1 MGAIAINFFSEETN
15 FKPKQV
21 KALRNWILNS
31 IETEKHQL
39 LELNFI
45 FCSDD
50 YLLQINKE
58 YLNHDTY
65 TDTVT
70 FDNSETKGKILGDI
84 FISID
89 RIRENAKTFK
99 TSTKDELH
107 RVMIHSTLHLLGY
120 KDKSTKDKNL
130 MTAKENEYLVL
141 RGFY

>member
-1 MGAIAINFFSEETN
+1 MSAIAINFFSEETN

-21 KALRNWILNS
+21 TLLRNWLLKS
-31 IETEKHQL
+31 IEAENHTL
-39 LELNFI
+39 TELNFI
-45 FCSDD
+45 YCSDD
-50 YLLQINKE
+50 YLLKINKE

-70 FDNSETKGKILGDI
+70 FNNSEIKGEVLGDI

-99 TSTKDELH
+99 TTTKDELH

-120 KDKSTKDKNL
+120 KDKSPKDKTL
-130 MTAKENEYLVL
+130 MTAKENEYLAL
-141 RGFY
+141 RGF

>member
-1 MGAIAINFFSEETN
+1 MSAIAINFFSEETN

-21 KALRNWILNS
+21 TLLRNWLLKS
-31 IETEKHQL
+31 IEAENYTL
-39 LELNFI
+39 IELNFI
-45 FCSDD
+45 YCSDD
-50 YLLQINKE
+50 YLLKINKE

-70 FDNSETKGKILGDI
+70 FDNSEIEGEILGDI

-99 TSTKDELH
+99 TATKDELH

-120 KDKSTKDKNL
+120 KDKSPKDKTQ
-130 MTAKENEYLVL
+130 MTAKENEYLAV
-141 RGFY
+141 RGF

>member
-1 MGAIAINFFSEETN
+1 MSAIAINFFSEETN

-21 KALRNWILNS
+21 TLLRNWLLKS
-31 IETEKHQL
+31 IEAENHTL
-39 LELNFI
+39 TELNFI
-45 FCSDD
+45 YCSDD
-50 YLLQINKE
+50 YLLKINKE

-70 FDNSETKGKILGDI
+70 FDNSEIKGEVLGDI

-99 TSTKDELH
+99 TTTKDELH

-120 KDKSTKDKNL
+120 KDKSPKDKTL
-130 MTAKENEYLVL
+130 MTAKENEYLLL
-141 RGFY
+141 RGF

>member
-1 MGAIAINFFSEETN
+1 MSAIAINFFSEETN

-21 KALRNWILNS
+21 TLLRNWLLKS
-31 IETEKHQL
+31 IEAENHTL
-39 LELNFI
+39 TELNFI
-45 FCSDD
+45 YCSDD
-50 YLLQINKE
+50 YLLKINKE

-70 FDNSETKGKILGDI
+70 FDNSEIKGEVLGDI

-99 TSTKDELH
+99 TATKDELH

-120 KDKSTKDKNL
+120 KDKSPKDKTQ
-130 MTAKENEYLVL
+130 MTAKENEYLAV
-141 RGFY
+141 RGF

>member
-1 MGAIAINFFSEETN
+1 MSAIAINFFSEETN

-21 KALRNWILNS
+21 TLLRNWLLKS
-31 IETEKHQL
+31 IEAENHTL
-39 LELNFI
+39 TELNFI
-45 FCSDD
+45 YCSDD
-50 YLLQINKE
+50 YLLKINKE

-70 FDNSETKGKILGDI
+70 FDNSEIKDEVLGDI

-99 TSTKDELH
+99 TTTKDELH

-120 KDKSTKDKNL
+120 KDKSPKDKTV
-130 MTAKENEYLVL
+130 MTAKENEYLAL
-141 RGFY
+141 RGF

>member
-1 MGAIAINFFSEETN
+1 MASVPINFFSEETT
-15 FKPKQV
+15 FKPVQL
-21 KALRNWILNS
+21 KAIRNWLLKS
-31 IETEKHQL
+31 IEAENFSL

-50 YLLQINKE
+50 YLLKINLE

-70 FDNSETKGKILGDI
+70 FDNSEVEGFILGDI

-99 TSTKDELH
+99 CSITDELH

-120 KDKSTKDKNL
+120 KDKFQKDKKL
-130 MTAKENEYLVL
+130 MTTKENEYLAL
-141 RGFY
+141 RDF

>member
-1 MGAIAINFFSEETN
+1 MSVIAINFFSEETT
-15 FKPKQV
+15 FKPTQV
-21 KALRNWILNS
+21 KLLRNWLLNN
-31 IETEKHQL
+31 INNEGYQL

-50 YLLQINKE
+50 YLLNINRE

-70 FDNSETKGKILGDI
+70 FDNSETEHDILGDI

-89 RIRENAKTFK
+89 RVRENAKTFK
-99 TSTKDELH
+99 ITVKEELH

-120 KDKSTKDKNL
+120 KDKNTKEKNI
-130 MTAKENEYLVL
+130 MTAKENQYLAS
-141 RGFY
+141 RSF

>member
-1 MGAIAINFFSEETN
+1 MSAIAINFFSEETD

-21 KALRNWILNS
+21 KVLKNWLFNS
-31 IETEKHQL
+31 IEKENFEL

-50 YLLQINKE
+50 YLLKINKE
-58 YLNHDTY
+58 YLNHNTY

-70 FDNSETKGKILGDI
+70 FDNSDIEGSILGDI

-89 RIRENAKTFK
+89 RVKENTQTFK
-99 TSTKDELH
+99 TLLKDELH

-120 KDKSTKDKNL
+120 KDKNSKDKTI
-130 MTAKENEYLVL
+130 MTVKENEYLAL
-141 RGFY
+141 RGF